1 MDLPAILDAKH
12 IDDAA
17 DLLHRYYRQKLTS
30 GHVRTGARFDTWAGG
45 GDAPGV
51 ANRIT
56 ADDLVALALL
66 GEEITGPAVVGLL
79 ETKAAQIG
87 ELLELIP
94 ADLAMEDVTPVEYFH
109 VLGKESPAWLLWDLF
124 RGYKGGQWKTG
135 AGKASKLLAR
145 KRPKLIP
152 IWDATVARS
161 AGLGTSLTQW
171 EEWHSLLTMDDRDL
185 ARRLAAVQSRADL
198 PAPVSTLRVM
208 DVILWMDGRRRG
220 YKHVAGED

>member
-1 MDLPAILDAKH
+1 MDLPAILDANH

-45 GDAPGV
+45 GDAPEV

-56 ADDLVALALL
+56 ADDVLALALL
-66 GEEITGPAVVGLL
+66 GEEITGPGVVGLL
-79 ETKAAQIG
+79 ETGSAQIG
-87 ELLELIP
+87 ELLERIP
-94 ADLAMEDVTPVEYFH
+94 MDLAMEDVTAVEYFH
-109 VLGKESPAWLLWDLF
+109 VLGKESPAWLLWDLL
-124 RGYKGGQWKTG
+124 RGYKGGQWKAG
-135 AGKASKLLAR
+135 SGKASKLLAR

-171 EEWHSLLTMDDRDL
+171 EEWYALLTADGRDL
-185 ARRLAAVQSRADL
+185 ARRLAVIQDRADL
-198 PAPVSTLRVM
+198 PAPVSTLRAM

-220 YKHVAGED
+220 YKRLAGED